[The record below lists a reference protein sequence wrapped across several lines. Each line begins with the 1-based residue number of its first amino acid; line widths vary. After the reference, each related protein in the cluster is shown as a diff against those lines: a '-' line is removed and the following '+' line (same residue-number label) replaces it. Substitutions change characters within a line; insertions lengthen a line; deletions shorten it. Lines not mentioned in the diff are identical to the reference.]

1 MTFGIDLHDVND
13 VTIQELLADAGQ
25 GHYLNF
31 DVFENVSALSIDRTQ
46 HVIDGRQTWVLRVV
60 VKNHG
65 PRLVR
70 GHRANVD
77 IPRTLLYEQL
87 MKVLN
92 RLDVDSTPSE
102 IREVLRDGI
111 VNRVVGADVDPP
123 TVGLI
128 AERTKKDDVLPVL
141 RETNPPTIL
150 TSFKWHQRTQ

>member
-65 PRLVR
+65 PRFLR
-70 GHRANVD
+70 GHRAHVD
-77 IPRTLLYEQL
+77 VSRTVLYEQF
-87 MKVLN
+87 MKMLN
-92 RLDVDSTPSE
+92 RLDVDASPPE
-102 IREVLRDGI
+102 IRKVFCDGI

-150 TSFKWHQRTQ
+150 TSFKRHRRTQ